1 MRASLAGRS
10 GATTVPVGAALL
22 VLASGFGALL
32 AFWLGGPHP
41 AALPGLFDFTSATW
55 GDGLLLPV
63 MTGLLGYAV
72 RTLPAAPGDLRLA
85 LAGAPIGGMLGVGSQ
100 AWWLIAARPRPN
112 WTLPAPHTFTA
123 AGWYHAA
130 FVATVCTSIAALL
143 GVLLNRSTAA
153 RRWPPAATLG
163 IATGVAFIALLVV
176 DARAGTSPDTGR
188 AGVAGTLLGLA
199 VTAVAAVVLI
209 RRRAAR

>member
-72 RTLPAAPGDLRLA
+72 RTLPAAPG
-85 LAGAPIGGMLGVGSQ
+85 
-100 AWWLIAARPRPN
+100 
-112 WTLPAPHTFTA
+112 
-123 AGWYHAA
+123 WYHAA
-130 FVATVCTSIAALL
+130 FVATVCTSI
-143 GVLLNRSTAA
+143 TA
-153 RRWPPAATLG
+153 
-163 IATGVAFIALLVV
+163 
-176 DARAGTSPDTGR
+176 
-188 AGVAGTLLGLA
+188 LLGLA